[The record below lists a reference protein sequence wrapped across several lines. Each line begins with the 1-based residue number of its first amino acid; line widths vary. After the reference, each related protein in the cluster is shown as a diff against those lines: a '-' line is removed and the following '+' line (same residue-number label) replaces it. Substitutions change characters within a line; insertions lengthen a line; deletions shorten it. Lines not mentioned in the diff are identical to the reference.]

1 MDPAVPSGAV
11 PSAASPAAPGAP
23 PTDAGPGLRPL
34 ALVAFVLANLC
45 AWSAILTPAAITLAL
60 RVREIDPDGASGSL
74 SLVAAVGA
82 VFGIIGNPLFG
93 RLSDRTRS
101 RFGMRRPWMLG
112 GTAAGAVGLCLVAV
126 APSMPVLV
134 VGWAVTQ
141 LGIQALLAAITAVL
155 PDQVPPHQ
163 RGRIGG
169 LVGMGQGAA
178 TTLGTGLLTLNAGS
192 LTWGLLAPV
201 GLAAVAVGFLC
212 LVLPDRV
219 HDGRPRPP
227 LSVREIASSFWSSP
241 RRYPDFAWTWVSRLL
256 VFMGITILIVYQT
269 YFLLAR
275 IGVPAASIAAVMF
288 GVLLLENGVSIA
300 ANLVSG
306 YLSDRAGRR
315 KVFVGAA
322 ACLGALGF
330 AVAGLAQ
337 TLPVFLVGV
346 TLLGAAKGVYV
357 AVDLA
362 MATDLLPAG
371 RAEAAKNMGLFTIAS
386 LFPNLLAPMI
396 APLVLAIGAGPPAP
410 GAPAGNYPLLF
421 LTGGL
426 FMLAGALAVRPIR
439 GVR

>member
-1 MDPAVPSGAV
+1 MSAADMSGAGT
-11 PSAASPAAPGAP
+11 GAP
-23 PTDAGPGLRPL
+23 PPWSVAPEGPGLRPL
-34 ALVAFVLANLC
+34 VLVAYVVANLC
-45 AWSAILTPAAITLAL
+45 AWSVVLTPAAVTLAL
-60 RVREIDPDGASGSL
+60 RVREIDPGGASATL

-112 GTAAGAVGLCLVAV
+112 GVVAGALGLLLVAAAESV
-126 APSMPVLV
+126 PALV
-134 VGWAVTQ
+134 IGWAVTQ
-141 LGIQALLAAITAVL
+141 LGVQALLAAITAVL
-155 PDQVPPHQ
+155 PDQVPQ
-163 RGRIGG
+163 RLRGRIGG
-169 LVGMGQGAA
+169 LVGMGQSAA
-178 TTLGTGLLTLNAGS
+178 TTLGTGLLTLNATS

-201 GLAAVAVGFLC
+201 CLAAVTVGFLC

-219 HDGRPRPP
+219 HAGPRPP

-275 IGVPAASIAAVMF
+275 IGVPPSSIAAVMF

-315 KVFVGAA
+315 KVFVAA
-322 ACLGALGF
+322 AAGLGALGF
-330 AVAGLAQ
+330 AVAGLSQ

-371 RAEAAKNMGLFTIAS
+371 RAEAAKNMGLFNIAS
-386 LFPNLLAPMI
+386 LFPNLLAPTI
-396 APLVLAIGAGPPAP
+396 APLVLGIGAEGAAIP
-410 GAPAGNYPLLF
+410 GAPVGNYPLLF

-426 FMLAGALAVRPIR
+426 FMLVGALAVRPIR

>member
-1 MDPAVPSGAV
+1 VESAVSTAE
-11 PSAASPAAPGAP
+11 AGAP
-23 PTDAGPGLRPL
+23 PPRPSAPEEAGLRPL
-34 ALVAFVLANLC
+34 PLIAYVVANLC
-45 AWSAILTPAAITLAL
+45 AWSAILTPAAVTLAL
-60 RVREIDPDGASGSL
+60 RVREIDPAGASASL

-82 VFGIIGNPLFG
+82 VFGIIGNPFFG

-112 GTAAGAVGLCLVAV
+112 GVAAGALGLTVVSV
-126 APSMPVLV
+126 APSVPVLV
-134 VGWAVTQ
+134 LGWAMTQ
-141 LGIQALLAAITAVL
+141 LGIQALLASITAVL
-155 PDQVPPHQ
+155 PDQVPQ
-163 RGRIGG
+163 RLRGRIGG
-169 LVGMGQGAA
+169 LIGMGQSAA
-178 TTLGTGLLTLNAGS
+178 TTLGTGLLTLNATS

-201 GLAAVAVGFLC
+201 GLAAVTVGFLC
-212 LVLPDRV
+212 VVLPDRV
-219 HDGRPRPP
+219 HDGRPQPP

-275 IGVPAASIAAVMF
+275 IGVPPASIAAVMF

-300 ANLVSG
+300 ANLISG

-315 KVFVGAA
+315 KVFVATA
-322 ACLGALGF
+322 ACLGAVGF
-330 AVAGLAQ
+330 AVAGMSQ

-386 LFPNLLAPMI
+386 LFPNLLAPLI
-396 APLVLAIGAGPPAP
+396 APLVLGIGAAGSSIP
-410 GAPAGNYPLLF
+410 GAPSGNYPVLF

-426 FMLAGALAVRPIR
+426 FMLVGALAVRPIR

>member
-1 MDPAVPSGAV
+1 M
-11 PSAASPAAPGAP
+11 SAADMSAADTGAAGTGAP
-23 PTDAGPGLRPL
+23 PSSASDEPGLRPL
-34 ALVAFVLANLC
+34 VLVAFVVANLC
-45 AWSAILTPAAITLAL
+45 TWSAILTPAAITLAL
-60 RVREIDPDGASGSL
+60 RVREIDPVGASATL

-112 GTAAGAVGLCLVAV
+112 GIAAGGFGLVLVAA
-126 APSMPVLV
+126 APSVPMLVL
-134 VGWAVTQ
+134 GWAVTQ
-141 LGIQALLAAITAVL
+141 LGIQALLSAITAVL
-155 PDQVPPHQ
+155 PDQVPHRQ

-169 LVGMGQGAA
+169 LIGMGQGAA
-178 TTLGTGLLTLNAGS
+178 TTLGTGLLTLNATS
-192 LTWGLLAPV
+192 LTWGLLAPIC
-201 GLAAVAVGFLC
+201 LAAITVGFLC

-219 HDGRPRPP
+219 HDGRTRPR
-227 LSVREIASSFWSSP
+227 LSVREIASSYWSSP

-275 IGVPAASIAAVMF
+275 IGVPPASIAAVMF
-288 GVLLLENGVSIA
+288 GVLLLENGVSIT
-300 ANLVSG
+300 ANLA
-306 YLSDRAGRR
+306 DRAGRR
-315 KVFVGAA
+315 KVFVTTA

-330 AVAGLAQ
+330 AVAGLSQ
-337 TLPVFLVGV
+337 SLPVFLAGV

-396 APLVLAIGAGPPAP
+396 APLVLGIGAGPVAP
-410 GAPAGNYPLLF
+410 GAPSGNYPVLF

-426 FMLAGALAVRPIR
+426 FMLLGALAVRPIR

>member
-1 MDPAVPSGAV
+1 M
-11 PSAASPAAPGAP
+11 SAAETGAP
-23 PTDAGPGLRPL
+23 PSSAPDEPGLRPL
-34 ALVAFVLANLC
+34 ALVAFVVANLC
-45 AWSAILTPAAITLAL
+45 AWSAILTPAAVTLAL
-60 RVREIDPDGASGSL
+60 RVREIDPGGASATL

-112 GTAAGAVGLCLVAV
+112 GIVAGGLGLLLVAA
-126 APSMPVLV
+126 APSVPMLVL
-134 VGWAVTQ
+134 GWAVTQ

-155 PDQVPPHQ
+155 PDQVPRRQ

-169 LVGMGQGAA
+169 LVGMGQSAA
-178 TTLGTGLLTLNAGS
+178 TTLGTGLLTLNATS
-192 LTWGLLAPV
+192 LTWGLLAPIC
-201 GLAAVAVGFLC
+201 LAAITVGFLC

-219 HDGRPRPP
+219 HDGRPQPR
-227 LSVREIASSFWSSP
+227 LSVREIASSYWSSP

-275 IGVPAASIAAVMF
+275 IGVPPASIAAVMF
-288 GVLLLENGVSIA
+288 GVLLLENGVSIT

-315 KVFVGAA
+315 KVFVTTA

-330 AVAGLAQ
+330 AVAGLSQ
-337 TLPVFLVGV
+337 SLPVFLAGV

-371 RAEAAKNMGLFTIAS
+371 RAAAAKNMGLFTIAS
-386 LFPNLLAPMI
+386 LFPNLLAPML
-396 APLVLAIGAGPPAP
+396 APLVLGIGAGPVAP
-410 GAPAGNYPLLF
+410 GAPSGNYPMLF

-426 FMLAGALAVRPIR
+426 FMLLGALAVRPIR

>member
-1 MDPAVPSGAV
+1 M
-11 PSAASPAAPGAP
+11 SAADMGAAGTGAAGTGAP
-23 PTDAGPGLRPL
+23 PSVASEGPGLRPL
-34 ALVAFVLANLC
+34 VLVAFVVANLC
-45 AWSAILTPAAITLAL
+45 AWSAVLTPAAITLAL
-60 RVREIDPDGASGSL
+60 RVREIDPGGASATL

-82 VFGIIGNPLFG
+82 ACGIISNPLFG

-112 GTAAGAVGLCLVAV
+112 GVVAGALGLLLVAAAESV
-126 APSMPVLV
+126 PALVL
-134 VGWAVTQ
+134 GWAVTQ
-141 LGIQALLAAITAVL
+141 LGVQSLLAAITAVL
-155 PDQVPPHQ
+155 PDQVPQ
-163 RGRIGG
+163 RLRGRIGG
-169 LVGMGQGAA
+169 LVGMGQSAA
-178 TTLGTGLLTLNAGS
+178 TTLGTGLLTLNSTS

-201 GLAAVAVGFLC
+201 CLAAVTVGFLC

-219 HDGRPRPP
+219 NTDPRPP

-275 IGVPAASIAAVMF
+275 IGVPPSSIAAVMF

-315 KVFVGAA
+315 KIFVAA
-322 ACLGALGF
+322 AAVLGALGF
-330 AVAGLAQ
+330 AVAGLSQ
-337 TLPVFLVGV
+337 TLPAFLAGV
-346 TLLGAAKGVYV
+346 ALLGAAKGVYV

-371 RAEAAKNMGLFTIAS
+371 RAEAAKNMGLFNIAS
-386 LFPNLLAPMI
+386 LFPNLLAPLI
-396 APLVLAIGAGPPAP
+396 APLVLGIGAGGAAIP
-410 GAPAGNYPLLF
+410 GAPVGNYPLLF
-421 LTGGL
+421 LTGGM